1 MSRLVD
7 LDQRFERRR
16 RADREAQHAE
26 PHPGRLLERGRV
38 PGRDPHRRMRLGAR
52 LRQDVA
58 RRHREEPAV
67 ERVLGLVPHVTELG
81 TTSSNMSVVSS
92 GSWMPN
98 PRCSVVDEPRPIPNS
113 KRPSDRL
120 SSIATRSATRAGWFT
135 GGVMLKIP
143 LPRWMLSVRA
153 ATYAEERLVGR
164 QVRVLREEVVLGRPR
179 VLEPGAI
186 GRNGPR
192 DLVSEPI
199 GLGVL
204 GIEIAQLVGHVQR
217 VEDAEL
223 HGSSESHGPTGCRPP
238 PTLYSARPQAH
249 RRDRLRGPRN
259 RPSSLR
265 VHRSV
270 VSMASGVS

>member
-1 MSRLVD
+1 
-7 LDQRFERRR
+7 
-16 RADREAQHAE
+16 
-26 PHPGRLLERGRV
+26 
-38 PGRDPHRRMRLGAR
+38 
-52 LRQDVA
+52 
-58 RRHREEPAV
+58 
-67 ERVLGLVPHVTELG
+67 
-81 TTSSNMSVVSS
+81 
-92 GSWMPN
+92 MPK

-113 KRPSDRL
+113 KRPPDRW

-143 LPRWMLSVRA
+143 VPRWMLSVRA
-153 ATYAEERLVGR
+153 ATYARNDSLADRCEYS
-164 QVRVLREEVVLGRPR
+164 REEVVLGRPR

-186 GRNGPR
+186 GRDGPR

-223 HGSSESHGPTGCRPP
+223 HGSSESHGPTCCRPP
-238 PTLYSARPQAH
+238 PTLYSARPQPH